1 MKRSYPTDKRVK
13 VLFRE
18 IGDQGKLKL
27 RIFTKT
33 QDEHKDW
40 CDGGLRF
47 GEWGSCDA
55 AWYEI
60 GRWKDPLTYRECNAI
75 PRIAVEGTF
84 GPERGHF
91 GTAQYQRIHH
101 VMGAVVR
108 GIIGVYFIPKSSIY
122 MHKGKSVH
130 VHWLWQMVLAALNAS
145 KIYSAP
151 FLVIDANKPQV
162 LAELVKALGFDD
174 DVRAN
179 QIIQDC
185 FDEMRDYVNKNISD
199 RNLNKYL
206 SSMDDV
212 IILSDTTVG
221 KILSSNLSSFV
232 SSRKRGG
239 HIAIGE
245 YLVHRYAFDKKK
257 IFLIFPR
264 LTSYDLAKLDER
276 KRKKEWI
283 FLRTRNDLEIITFD
297 DLQIRDKN
305 LRNKLLNIRKREPLN
320 KLPWAREWK
329 NIVKELKSGFINGE
343 ILIKKKSS
351 ATLKNFYECT

>member
-1 MKRSYPTDKRVK
+1 MKRFYPTDKRIK
-13 VLFRE
+13 VLFTE
-18 IGDQGKLKL
+18 IGDQGKLRL
-27 RIFTKT
+27 RIEN
-33 QDEHKDW
+33 EHKDW

-60 GRWKDPLTYRECNAI
+60 GRWKDPFTHRECNAI

-84 GPERGHF
+84 GTERGHF

-122 MHKGKSVH
+122 IYEGKKVH

-151 FLVIDANKPQV
+151 FLVVDANKPQI
-162 LAELVKALGFDD
+162 LTELVKALGFND

-179 QIIQDC
+179 QIIQEC
-185 FDEMRDYVNKNISD
+185 LDEMSDYVKKTLPVGHY
-199 RNLNKYL
+199 NLNEYL
-206 SSMDDV
+206 NSMDDV
-212 IILSDTTVG
+212 ILLSDTTVG
-221 KILSSNLSSFV
+221 KILSSNLSSFI
-232 SSRKRGG
+232 SSSKRGG

-257 IFLIFPR
+257 VILIFPR
-264 LTSYDLAKLDER
+264 LTSADLAKLDER
-276 KRKKEWI
+276 KHKKEWI

-297 DLQIRDKN
+297 DLQIKN
-305 LRNKLLNIRKREPLN
+305 ADLRHKLLNIREKEPLN
-320 KLPWAREWK
+320 KLPWKREWE
-329 NIVKELKSGFINGE
+329 NIVKEIKSGITTGE
-343 ILIKKKSS
+343 IQIKKKYF
-351 ATLKNFYECT
+351 ATLKDFV